1 MGKFKKKIGLL
12 GFSADPPHYGHLDIA
27 RLLLKRRRV
36 DEVWIVPCGK
46 HSFGKPMA
54 PAIHRR
60 RMAKFLESRRI
71 KVSDVEIKRF
81 GISYTID
88 TIIILR
94 KKFPDYQFFW
104 VLGSDIVKLG
114 TYKKW
119 RDWKKLASLANF
131 LAVDRSGFRINK
143 LPDGF
148 TFVKGKISDISST
161 KIRERLRRGLAIDNL
176 VPPKVK
182 EYIQKH
188 KLYK

>member
-1 MGKFKKKIGLL
+1 
-12 GFSADPPHYGHLDIA
+12 
-27 RLLLKRRRV
+27 
-36 DEVWIVPCGK
+36 
-46 HSFGKPMA
+46 
-54 PAIHRR
+54 
-60 RMAKFLESRRI
+60 MAKFLESRRI